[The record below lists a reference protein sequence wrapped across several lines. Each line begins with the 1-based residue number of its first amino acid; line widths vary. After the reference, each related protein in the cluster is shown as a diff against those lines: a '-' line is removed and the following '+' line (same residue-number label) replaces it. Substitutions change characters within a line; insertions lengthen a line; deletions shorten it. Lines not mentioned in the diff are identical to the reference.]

1 MKLLT
6 RTIAKSCLYSLPKH
20 SDSES
25 QEEIIQNIARH
36 LAQVGDEMDQSIQP
50 TLVRQLATQ
59 FMNGSLSEEVSI

>member
-6 RTIAKSCLYSLPKH
+6 RTKPESHLYSLPKH

-25 QEEIIQNIARH
+25 QEEVIQNIARH

-59 FMNGSLSEEVSI
+59 FMNVSLSEEVSM